1 MAKTSK
7 TTPISGTNQTPVIFF
22 GNEKLV
28 TGGHVEPLILSAL
41 EQAGYTVEQHITGE
55 LDELKPHRAQI
66 AVLASYGKIIP
77 KRVLDEFP
85 LGIINIHPSLLPAY
99 RGPTPIESAIMDG
112 VNKTGVSIMRLTPG
126 MDEGPVY
133 KQRTVHLSGRET
145 KSELAHTLQNLGA
158 ELLLESLPHI
168 INSTLSPRKQPHPD
182 RATYS
187 KKITKEDGVLDFTK
201 PAEQLER
208 EVRAYMDWP
217 KSTTHIAGKGVVVLE
232 THVSPAAKG
241 RPGKVFRTSDK
252 HIGIYCVEGALIITK
267 LKPAGK
273 QAMSSEGF
281 LAGYGQSIPLENL

>member
-1 MAKTSK
+1 MTKTSK
-7 TTPISGTNQTPVIFF
+7 TTPTSGTNQIPFVFF

-28 TGGHVEPLILSAL
+28 TGGHVEPVILPAL
-41 EQAGYTVEQHITGE
+41 AQAGYKVEQVITGE
-55 LDELKPHRAQI
+55 LSELKPHQAQI

-99 RGPTPIESAIMDG
+99 RGPTPIESAILDG
-112 VNKTGVSIMRLTPG
+112 VSKTGVSIMRLTPG

-145 KSELAHTLQNLGA
+145 KSELAHALQSLGA
-158 ELLLESLPHI
+158 ELLLESLPSI
-168 INSTLSPRKQPHPD
+168 IDNTLSPRQQPHPD

-201 PAEQLER
+201 PAVQLER

-217 KSTTHIAGKGVVVLE
+217 KSTMRIAEKDVVVLE
-232 THVSPAAKG
+232 ASVDATAKG
-241 RPGKVFRTSDK
+241 DPGTVFRTSDK
-252 HIGIYCVEGALIITK
+252 KVGVYCSEGALIIAK

-281 LAGYGQSIPLENL
+281 LAGYGQSIPLKN